1 MINVNSPDLDIP
13 YDRPREGHRPPPS
26 LPLPRPQAAAHQG
39 CVPSR
44 QRRGT
49 RPQIDR
55 ENGRVV
61 HRESGDDQG
70 HRGTAVAGTSGVGT
84 GLGVL
89 NNNINF
95 DFQFGLTL
103 FVNENRL
110 KLQNRS

>member
-1 MINVNSPDLDIP
+1 M
-13 YDRPREGHRPPPS
+13 
-26 LPLPRPQAAAHQG
+26 
-39 CVPSR
+39 
-44 QRRGT
+44 
-49 RPQIDR
+49 
-55 ENGRVV
+55 V

-70 HRGTAVAGTSGVGT
+70 HRGMVVVGTSGVGT